1 MFDHLA
7 GSLAAIA
14 AQLSHGSFKRLKCQ
28 YGEATGPMQAVSP
41 MHMKQCKTSKSC
53 LIAYSTLVYTIIPI
67 PSAHLQVKNQTIKE
81 NK

>member
-28 YGEATGPMQAVSP
+28 YGGEATGPMQAVSP
-41 MHMKQCKTSKSC
+41 MHMTE
-53 LIAYSTLVYTIIPI
+53 AM
-67 PSAHLQVKNQTIKE
+67 
-81 NK
+81 

>member
-41 MHMKQCKTSKSC
+41 MHMTE
-53 LIAYSTLVYTIIPI
+53 AM
-67 PSAHLQVKNQTIKE
+67 
-81 NK
+81 